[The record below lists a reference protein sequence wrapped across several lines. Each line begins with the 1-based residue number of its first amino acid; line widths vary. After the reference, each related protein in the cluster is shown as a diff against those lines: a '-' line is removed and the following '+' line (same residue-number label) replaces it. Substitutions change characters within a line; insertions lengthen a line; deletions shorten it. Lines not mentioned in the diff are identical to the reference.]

1 MKIGIGTYSL
11 FWELPERNPEPLGI
25 AGMIDRAS
33 QLGGE
38 VFQICDD
45 PRIEELDAMQLQ
57 ELRERAEILGLEL
70 ELGTRTIG
78 REHLAR
84 YLDIAEA
91 LGART
96 LRSMI
101 QSHEIAAGAPAAV
114 AELRQTLPR
123 LESTGITLAL
133 ETYEQLPTPVL
144 LEVIAQLDSPLVGV
158 CLDPANC
165 VSALEHP
172 KQVVE
177 SCASRTVNLHVKDFA
192 FARQEGWVGFTFS
205 GAPLGQGLLDLDHEL
220 SAVYG
225 TGTSGA
231 GTSGTGKRSAS
242 PAGTA
247 DREGRSVPS
256 AIVEHWLPWQGDL
269 ETTVATERA
278 WTERTL
284 AALRDWREAH
294 LPSAVA

>member
-11 FWELPERNPEPLGI
+11 FWELPERNPKPLSI

-33 QLGGE
+33 NLGCE

-45 PRIEELDAMQLQ
+45 PRVAELGTTELT
-57 ELRERAEILGLEL
+57 ELRERAEILGIDL
-70 ELGTRTIG
+70 ELGTRAID
-78 REHLAR
+78 RDHLSR
-84 YLDIAEA
+84 YIDIAET

-101 QSHEIAAGAPAAV
+101 QTQEIEGGAQAAV
-114 AELRQTLPR
+114 AELRATLPR
-123 LESTGITLAL
+123 LEAAGITLAL
-133 ETYEQLPTPVL
+133 ETYEQMPTRTL
-144 LEVIAQLDSPLVGV
+144 LEVIAELDSPLVGV

-172 KQVVE
+172 RDVVE
-177 SCASRTVNLHVKDFA
+177 ACADRTVNLHVKDFA
-192 FARQEGWVGFTFS
+192 FARQEGWVGFTYS
-205 GAPLGQGLLDLDHEL
+205 GAPLGEGLLDLDHEL
-220 SAVYG
+220 AAVY
-225 TGTSGA
+225 TG
-231 GTSGTGKRSAS
+231 R
-242 PAGTA
+242 PP
-247 DREGRSVPS
+247 GRSPS

-284 AALRDWREAH
+284 TALRDWRGEH

>member
-11 FWELPERNPEPLGI
+11 FWEMPERSPEPLSI

-33 QLGGE
+33 QLGCE

-45 PRIEELDAMQLQ
+45 PRIGELSTDELT
-57 ELRERAEILGLEL
+57 ELRERAEILGLTL

-78 REHLAR
+78 RDHLDR
-84 YLDIAEA
+84 YLGIAET

-101 QSHEIAAGAPAAV
+101 QSQEIAGGVPAAV
-114 AELRQTLPR
+114 AELQASLPR
-123 LESTGITLAL
+123 LEATGITLAL
-133 ETYEQLPTPVL
+133 ETYEQVPTPTL
-144 LEVIAQLDSPLVGV
+144 LEILDELDSPQVGV

-172 KQVVE
+172 KNVVE

-192 FARQEGWVGFTFS
+192 FARQEGWVGFTYS
-205 GAPLGQGLLDLDHEL
+205 GAPLGEGLLDLDHEL
-220 SAVYG
+220 QAVYG
-225 TGTSGA
+225 TGA
-231 GTSGTGKRSAS
+231 PRTGRRSSTPGHGPTPPGPHSA
-242 PAGTA
+242 
-247 DREGRSVPS
+247 S

-284 AALRDWREAH
+284 AALRDWRDKH
-294 LPSAVA
+294 LPSAVS